1 MGSGSEPGTLAL
13 PAYYL
18 IRMCVFLG
26 VLLIPLI
33 VIGNNLLAAF
43 LTNPVLNGLIVGVMI
58 IGILYCFWLAIRLWP
73 EVTWVRHFRKGDAVP
88 EYTPPLIAPMVSM
101 LGERRG
107 KGQWLTAGS
116 MATLLDGIGA
126 RLDEGREIS
135 RYLIGLLVFL
145 GLLGTFWGLLETI
158 QGVTSAIGSL
168 TVAPGEDFTG
178 VFARFKK
185 DLVASLGGAGTAFS
199 TSLFG
204 LGGSLIVG
212 FLDLQA
218 SQAQSRFYLDLEDWL
233 SRETR
238 LSSLPV
244 DLDELQDGNP
254 VEFIGKAL
262 DFIARQLATMLT
274 TMQRAE
280 GSGEETNRNLI
291 EVSQQLGALSE
302 GLGGAGDRLAGAA
315 ERMDGQVERMAQEL
329 AADREARSAQAA
341 ALGEAAGEAG
351 AAPAAGPVDLTPIA
365 DRLAE
370 SLAADRAAMIEEFR
384 SIAASVA
391 AAQGGGTDRTPPDLT
406 PLVDKLSETM
416 AADRQALVGVLRE
429 DLKVL
434 TDSVRDASGDENAQ
448 LMAQIQGELNMLGDR
463 MAGLQDESRTAFA
476 NMIDENKEDRRQ
488 LIETLRNE
496 FRILARTLA
505 TLANTQQSQSG
516 AE

>member
-1 MGSGSEPGTLAL
+1 MAL
-13 PAYYL
+13 PANYL

-26 VLLIPLI
+26 LLLIPAF
-33 VIGNNLLAAF
+33 VIGDNLLKAF
-43 LTNPVLNGLIVGVMI
+43 LTNPVLNGLIIGVMI
-58 IGILYCFWLAIRLWP
+58 IGIVYSFWLAIRLWP
-73 EVTWVRHFRKGDAVP
+73 EITWVRHFRKGEAVP

-107 KGQWLTAGS
+107 SGQWLTAGS
-116 MATLLDGIGA
+116 MSTLLDGIGA

-145 GLLGTFWGLLETI
+145 GLLGTNRGLLETI

-168 TVAPGEDFTG
+168 TVSPGEDFTG

-185 DLVASLGGAGTAFS
+185 DLVSSLGGAGTAFS

-204 LGGSLIVG
+204 LGGSLVVG

-244 DLDELQDGNP
+244 DIDDLQDGNP

-262 DFIARQLATMLT
+262 DFIARQLATMLA
-274 TMQRAE
+274 TMQRGDGAA
-280 GSGEETNRNLI
+280 EETNRNLA
-291 EVSQQLGALSE
+291 EVSRQLGALNE
-302 GLGGAGDRLAGAA
+302 GLGQRPAESTDRLEGQIDRLVQELGADRESRSA
-315 ERMDGQVERMAQEL
+315 EL
-329 AADREARSAQAA
+329 AALSETREAMTE
-341 ALGEAAGEAG
+341 LGAGLGAG
-351 AAPAAGPVDLTPIA
+351 LGDRAPAEATPIDLTPIA
-365 DRLAE
+365 ERLSE
-370 SLAADRAAMIEEFR
+370 TLAADRAAMIEELR
-384 SIAASVA
+384 TATASVTA
-391 AAQGGGTDRTPPDLT
+391 ARPGDSGPADLT
-406 PLVDKLSETM
+406 AVVDRLSEAM
-416 AADRQALVGVLRE
+416 AADREALVGVLRE

-434 TDSVRDASGDENAQ
+434 TDSVRSASGDENAQ
-448 LMAQIQGELNMLGDR
+448 LMGQIQNELNTLGDR
-463 MAGLQDESRTAFA
+463 MAGLQTESRTAFA

-505 TLANTQQSQSG
+505 TLANTQQTSG
-516 AE
+516 SD